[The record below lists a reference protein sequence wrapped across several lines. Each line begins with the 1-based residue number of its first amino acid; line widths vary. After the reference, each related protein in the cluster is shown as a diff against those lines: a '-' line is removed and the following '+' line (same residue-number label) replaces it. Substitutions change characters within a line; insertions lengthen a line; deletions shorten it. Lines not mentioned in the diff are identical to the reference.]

1 MATQFKRLR
10 NIAAVAFL
18 TVASSSAFAG
28 AVFTVDPTSNGLT
41 TANSGAE
48 VFQGDQLVGGSSAR
62 VTYTGNNANGSVNYK
77 SVGYIQY
84 STIRFDGSDVGTDM
98 TGLGS
103 KSRGYGLYAT
113 FEQTFTCSSLLQ
125 VGSSCAI
132 NSIKLSLYGDRG
144 ADSIFNKST
153 LTNDA
158 TVTATGDQVLL
169 GTVDQIIAG
178 AAGFNA
184 LGGAFQNINSNFEL
198 TAAGSAFFVTPNPF
212 YSFAYSAFN
221 NTTLGLTCSPTNCN
235 GARIVAI
242 NSESGTT
249 DFNDVP
255 EPAPLALMGI
265 GLLGMAAYRRK
276 QAKK

>member
-18 TVASSSAFAG
+18 ALASSSAFAG
-28 AVFTVDPTSNGLT
+28 AEFTINPNSNGLT
-41 TANSGAE
+41 DNSGQTT
-48 VFQGDQLVGGSSAR
+48 FTGDQLVGGSSAR
-62 VTYTGNNANGSVNYK
+62 VTYTGNNANGSVNYQ

-84 STIRFDGSDVGTDM
+84 TSIANNGSAVGTDD

-103 KSRGYGLYAT
+103 ARHGYGLYAT
-113 FEQTFTCSSLLQ
+113 FVQTFTCSSLLQ
-125 VGSSCAI
+125 VGTSCAI
-132 NSIKLSLYGDRG
+132 NSINLSLF
-144 ADSIFNKST
+144 ADKGFDNVYNQST
-153 LTNDA
+153 LANDA
-158 TVTATGDQVLL
+158 TVTTTGAQVKL
-169 GTVDQIIAG
+169 GEVTQIIAG

-184 LGGAFQNINSNFEL
+184 LGGAFQNVNSNFAL
-198 TAAGSAFFVTPNPF
+198 TAEGSAFFVTPNPF

-221 NTTLGLTCSPTNCN
+221 NTTLGLTCNPSSCN
-235 GARIVAI
+235 GATVVAI

>member
-18 TVASSSAFAG
+18 TLASSSAFAG
-28 AVFTVDPTSNGLT
+28 AEFTINPNSNGLT
-41 TANSGAE
+41 DNSGQTT
-48 VFQGDQLVGGSSAR
+48 FTGDQLVGGSSAR
-62 VTYTGNNANGSVNYK
+62 VSYTGTDANGGFTYQ

-84 STIRFDGSDVGTDM
+84 TSIVNNGSAVGTDD

-103 KSRGYGLYAT
+103 ARHGYGLYAT
-113 FEQTFTCSSLLQ
+113 FTQTFTCSSLLQ
-125 VGSSCAI
+125 VGTSCAI
-132 NSIKLSLYGDRG
+132 NSINLNLY
-144 ADSIFNKST
+144 ADKGFDSVFNQST
-153 LTNDA
+153 LTSDA

-169 GTVDQIIAG
+169 GTVDEIIAG

-198 TAAGSAFFVTPNPF
+198 TTAGSAFFVTPTPF

-221 NTTLGLTCSPTNCN
+221 NTTLGLTCSPTNCS
-235 GARIVAI
+235 GATIVAI